1 MILSQFKETFKLKLS
16 DIWCFTLKIGMKI
29 PWKQKE
35 IIEIDEFSMLVFSI
49 ALLLKV

>member
-1 MILSQFKETFKLKLS
+1 MILSQFKETSKLKLS
-16 DIWCFTLKIGMKI
+16 DIWCFTLKIGDI

-49 ALLLKV
+49 APYLKV